1 MAITATDLT
10 VVVGLARSGIGA
22 AKLLRHRGQAVLV
35 IESQTSPELEAKAAE
50 LQQLGIKVQLGTPLS
65 PETFAAL
72 TTAVRSVVVSPGIRW
87 DHPTLAWLRQ
97 QGICVQGEMELA
109 FWASGAVPWIGITG
123 TNGKTTVTHLV
134 HHLLEAGGLDA
145 PLCGNVGTSA
155 ADVVRQRIVAGR
167 AASGGSP
174 SGLSALGVSLSE
186 PSLSDASLSG
196 GSSAGNL
203 ALPDWLVVEL
213 SSYQIEAAPELA
225 PAIGIW
231 TTLTPDHLERH
242 GTLEAYRAIK
252 RQLLEQSGL
261 RILNAD
267 DSDLRS
273 RAASWDQARW
283 ITARPRQ
290 AALDAGIDPH
300 LWIEAGEVWNAEGPL
315 FPAAALAMPGDHN
328 RQNLLMATATALAAG
343 LPPAV
348 IEAACRSFPGVPHR
362 LERIRLHQG
371 ITWFNDSKATN
382 YDAAEVALR
391 ALDGPLVVL
400 AGGPSKQG
408 DAAGWIAQLHRKAAA
423 VILSGAAR
431 QEFTGLLAAG
441 GYGGRVESVEGLDQA
456 VPLAQELAA
465 AGACPAVLLSPACA
479 SFDQYSDFEA
489 RGHHFRRLVLAL

>member
-1 MAITATDLT
+1 MATRERQGTL
-10 VVVGLARSGIGA
+10 VVGLGRSGIGA
-22 AKLLRHRGQAVLV
+22 ARLLRALGEPVCLAESRSGDALAEQAAA
-35 IESQTSPELEAKAAE
+35 LEAEGIPVK
-50 LQQLGIKVQLGTPLS
+50 LGLPLDADR
-65 PETFAAL
+65 FDAL
-72 TTAVRSVVVSPGIRW
+72 TPPPATVVVSPGIRF
-87 DHPTLAWLRQ
+87 DHPALEALRAR
-97 QGICVQGEMELA
+97 GVAVQGELV
-109 FWASGAVPWIGITG
+109 GAWRAGRSVPWIGITG

-134 HHLLEAGGLDA
+134 HHLLVAGGLDA

-155 ADVVRQRIVAGR
+155 ADVVRQRIVAGP
-167 AASGGSP
+167 AASGVSP
-174 SGLSALGVSLSE
+174 SGLSALG
-186 PSLSDASLSG
+186 ASLSG
-196 GSSAGNL
+196 GSFAENL
-203 ALPDWLVVEL
+203 AFPDWLVVEL

-242 GTLEAYRAIK
+242 GTLEAYREIK

-267 DSDLRS
+267 DADLRS
-273 RAASWDQARW
+273 RAASWDQACW
-283 ITARPRQ
+283 ITAGPRQ

-300 LWIEAGEVWNAEGPL
+300 LWIEAGEVWNADGPL

-328 RQNLLMATATALAAG
+328 RQNLLLAAAVALAAG
-343 LPPAV
+343 LTPAV
-348 IEAACRSFPGVPHR
+348 IEAGCRSFPGVPHR

-400 AGGPSKQG
+400 AGGQSKQG
-408 DAAGWIAQLHRKAAA
+408 DAAGWIAQLHRQAAA
-423 VILSGAAR
+423 VILYGAAR

-441 GYGGRVESVEGLDQA
+441 GYSGRVESVEGLDQA
-456 VPLAQELAA
+456 VPLARQLAA
-465 AGACPAVLLSPACA
+465 EGACPAVLLSPACA

>member
-1 MAITATDLT
+1 MATRERQGTL
-10 VVVGLARSGIGA
+10 VVGLGRSGIGA
-22 AKLLRHRGQAVLV
+22 ARLLRALGEPVCLAESRSGDALAEQAA
-35 IESQTSPELEAKAAE
+35 TLEAEGIPVK
-50 LQQLGIKVQLGTPLS
+50 LGLPLDADR
-65 PETFAAL
+65 FDAL
-72 TTAVRSVVVSPGIRW
+72 TPPPATVVVSPGIRF
-87 DHPTLAWLRQ
+87 DHPALEALRAR
-97 QGICVQGEMELA
+97 GVAVQGELVGA
-109 FWASGAVPWIGITG
+109 WRAGRAVPWIGITG

-134 HHLLEAGGLDA
+134 HHLLVAGGLDA

-155 ADVVRQRIVAGR
+155 ADVVRQRIVAGP
-167 AASGGSP
+167 AASD
-174 SGLSALGVSLSE
+174 VSLSG
-186 PSLSDASLSG
+186 ASLSG
-196 GSSAGNL
+196 GSFAENL
-203 ALPDWLVVEL
+203 AFPDWLVVEL

-242 GTLEAYRAIK
+242 GTLEVYRAIK

-267 DSDLRS
+267 DADLRS
-273 RAASWDQARW
+273 RAASWDQACW
-283 ITARPRQ
+283 ITAGPRQ

-300 LWIEAGEVWNAEGPL
+300 LWIEAGEVWNADGPL

-328 RQNLLMATATALAAG
+328 RQNLLLAAAVALAAG
-343 LPPAV
+343 LTPAV
-348 IEAACRSFPGVPHR
+348 IEAGCRSFPGVPHR
-362 LERIRLHQG
+362 LERIRFHQG

-400 AGGPSKQG
+400 AGGQSKQG
-408 DAAGWIAQLHRKAAA
+408 DAAGWIAQLHRQAAA
-423 VILSGAAR
+423 VILYGAAR

-456 VPLAQELAA
+456 VPLARQLAA
-465 AGACPAVLLSPACA
+465 EGACPAVLLSPACA

>member
-1 MAITATDLT
+1 MATPERQGT
-10 VVVGLARSGIGA
+10 VVVGLGRSGIGA
-22 AKLLRHRGQAVLV
+22 ARLLRALGEPVRLVEGRSGGALAEQAAVL
-35 IESQTSPELEAKAAE
+35 EAE
-50 LQQLGIKVQLGTPLS
+50 GIPVHLGLPLDADR
-65 PETFAAL
+65 FDAL
-72 TTAVRSVVVSPGIRW
+72 TPPPATVVVSPGIRF
-87 DHPTLAWLRQ
+87 DHPALEALRAR
-97 QGICVQGEMELA
+97 GVAVQGELVGA
-109 FWASGAVPWIGITG
+109 WRAGRAVPWIGITG
-123 TNGKTTVTHLV
+123 TNGKTTVTYLV
-134 HHLLEAGGLDA
+134 HHLLAAGGLDA

-155 ADVVRQRIVAGR
+155 ADVVRQRIVAG
-167 AASGGSP
+167 SGAPTDGTP
-174 SGLSALGVSLSE
+174 SR
-186 PSLSDASLSG
+186 
-196 GSSAGNL
+196 NL

-267 DSDLRS
+267 DPDLRS
-273 RAASWDQARW
+273 RAASWDQALW
-283 ITARPRQ
+283 ITAGARQ

-300 LWIEAGEVWNAEGPL
+300 LWIEAGEVWDADGPL

-328 RQNLLMATATALAAG
+328 RQNLLMATAAALAAG
-343 LPPAV
+343 LTPAV

-362 LERIRLHQG
+362 LERIREHGG

-391 ALDGPLVVL
+391 ALVGPLVVL
-400 AGGPSKQG
+400 AGGQSKQG
-408 DAAGWIAQLHRKAAA
+408 DGSGWIAQLQRQAAA
-423 VILSGAAR
+423 VILYGAAR
-431 QEFTGLLAAG
+431 QEFAGLLAAG

-456 VPLAQELAA
+456 VPLARELAA
-465 AGACPAVLLSPACA
+465 QGACPAVLLSPACA

-489 RGHHFRRLVLAL
+489 RGDHFRRLVLAL

>member
-1 MAITATDLT
+1 MATRERQGTL
-10 VVVGLARSGIGA
+10 VVGLGRSGIGA
-22 AKLLRHRGQAVLV
+22 ARLLRALGEPVCLAESRSGDALAEQAA
-35 IESQTSPELEAKAAE
+35 TLEAEGIPVK
-50 LQQLGIKVQLGTPLS
+50 LGLPLDADR
-65 PETFAAL
+65 FDAL
-72 TTAVRSVVVSPGIRW
+72 TPPPATVVVSPGIRF
-87 DHPTLAWLRQ
+87 DHPALEALRAR
-97 QGICVQGEMELA
+97 GVAVQGELVGA
-109 FWASGAVPWIGITG
+109 WRAGRAVPWIGITG

-134 HHLLEAGGLDA
+134 HHLLVAGGLDA

-155 ADVVRQRIVAGR
+155 ADVVRQRIVAGP
-167 AASGGSP
+167 AASG
-174 SGLSALGVSLSE
+174 
-186 PSLSDASLSG
+186 ASLSG
-196 GSSAGNL
+196 GSSAENL

-267 DSDLRS
+267 DADLRS
-273 RAASWDQARW
+273 RAASWDQACW
-283 ITARPRQ
+283 ITAGPRQ
-290 AALDAGIDPH
+290 AALDGGIDPH
-300 LWIEAGEVWNAEGPL
+300 LWIEAGEVWNADGPL

-328 RQNLLMATATALAAG
+328 RQNLLLAAAVALAAG
-343 LPPAV
+343 LTPAV
-348 IEAACRSFPGVPHR
+348 IEAGCRSFPGVPHR
-362 LERIRLHQG
+362 LERIRFHKG

-400 AGGPSKQG
+400 AGGQSKQG
-408 DAAGWIAQLHRKAAA
+408 DAAGWIAQLHRQAAA
-423 VILSGAAR
+423 VILYGAAR

-456 VPLAQELAA
+456 VPLARQLAA
-465 AGACPAVLLSPACA
+465 EGACPAVLLSPACA

>member
-1 MAITATDLT
+1 MATRERQGTL
-10 VVVGLARSGIGA
+10 VVGLGRSGIGA
-22 AKLLRHRGQAVLV
+22 ARLLRALGEAVWLAESRSGDALAEQAAA
-35 IESQTSPELEAKAAE
+35 LEAEGIPVK
-50 LQQLGIKVQLGTPLS
+50 LGLPLDADR
-65 PETFAAL
+65 FDAL
-72 TTAVRSVVVSPGIRW
+72 TPPPATVVVSPGIRF
-87 DHPTLAWLRQ
+87 DHPALEALRAR
-97 QGICVQGEMELA
+97 GVAVQGELVGA
-109 FWASGAVPWIGITG
+109 WRAGRAVPWIGITG

-134 HHLLEAGGLDA
+134 HHLLVAGGLDA

-155 ADVVRQRIVAGR
+155 ADVVRQRIVAGP
-167 AASGGSP
+167 AASGVSP
-174 SGLSALGVSLSE
+174 SGLSALG
-186 PSLSDASLSG
+186 ASLSG
-196 GSSAGNL
+196 GSFAENL

-242 GTLEAYRAIK
+242 GTLEAYREIK

-267 DSDLRS
+267 DADLRS
-273 RAASWDQARW
+273 RAASWDQACW
-283 ITARPRQ
+283 ITAGPRQ

-300 LWIEAGEVWNAEGPL
+300 LWIEAGELWNADGPL

-328 RQNLLMATATALAAG
+328 RQNLLLAAAVALAAG
-343 LPPAV
+343 LTPAV
-348 IEAACRSFPGVPHR
+348 IEAGCRSFPGVPHR

-400 AGGPSKQG
+400 AGGQSKQG
-408 DAAGWIAQLHRKAAA
+408 DAAGWIAQLHRQAAA
-423 VILSGAAR
+423 VILYGAAR

-441 GYGGRVESVEGLDQA
+441 GYSGRVESVEGLDQA
-456 VPLAQELAA
+456 VPLARQLAA
-465 AGACPAVLLSPACA
+465 EGACPAVLLSPACA

>member
-1 MAITATDLT
+1 MATPERQGT
-10 VVVGLARSGIGA
+10 VVVGLGRSGIGA
-22 AKLLRHRGQAVLV
+22 ARLLRALGEPVRLAESSSGGALADQAAVV
-35 IESQTSPELEAKAAE
+35 AAE
-50 LQQLGIKVQLGTPLS
+50 GIPVELGLPLDADR
-65 PETFAAL
+65 FDAL
-72 TTAVRSVVVSPGIRW
+72 TPPPATVVVSPGIRF
-87 DHPTLAWLRQ
+87 DHPALEALRAR
-97 QGICVQGEMELA
+97 GVAVQGELVA
-109 FWASGAVPWIGITG
+109 AWRAGRAVPWIGITG

-134 HHLLEAGGLDA
+134 HHLLVAGGLDA

-167 AASGGSP
+167 AASGVSP
-174 SGLSALGVSLSE
+174 SGASALGASR
-186 PSLSDASLSG
+186 SDASLAG
-196 GSSAGNL
+196 GSTAGNL

-242 GTLEAYRAIK
+242 GTLKAYRAIK

-267 DSDLRS
+267 DADLRS
-273 RAASWDQARW
+273 RAASWDQACW
-283 ITARPRQ
+283 ITAGPRQ

-300 LWIEAGEVWNAEGPL
+300 LWIEAGEVWNADGPL

-328 RQNLLMATATALAAG
+328 RQNLLLAAAVALAAG
-343 LPPAV
+343 LTPAV
-348 IEAACRSFPGVPHR
+348 IEAGCRSFPGVPHR

-400 AGGPSKQG
+400 AGGQSKQG
-408 DAAGWIAQLHRKAAA
+408 DAAGWIAQLHRQAAA
-423 VILSGAAR
+423 VILYGAAR

-456 VPLAQELAA
+456 VPLARQLAA
-465 AGACPAVLLSPACA
+465 EGACPAVLLSPACA

>member
-1 MAITATDLT
+1 MATRERQGTL
-10 VVVGLARSGIGA
+10 VVGLGRSGIGA
-22 AKLLRHRGQAVLV
+22 ARLLRALGEPVCLAESRSGDALAEQAAA
-35 IESQTSPELEAKAAE
+35 LEAEGIPVK
-50 LQQLGIKVQLGTPLS
+50 LGLPLDADR
-65 PETFAAL
+65 FDAL
-72 TTAVRSVVVSPGIRW
+72 TPPPATVVVSPGIRF
-87 DHPTLAWLRQ
+87 DHPALEALRAR
-97 QGICVQGEMELA
+97 GVAVQGELVGA
-109 FWASGAVPWIGITG
+109 WRAGRAVPWIGITG

-134 HHLLEAGGLDA
+134 HHLLVAGGLDA

-155 ADVVRQRIVAGR
+155 ADVVRQRIVAGP
-167 AASGGSP
+167 AASGVSP
-174 SGLSALGVSLSE
+174 SGLSALG
-186 PSLSDASLSG
+186 ASLSG
-196 GSSAGNL
+196 GSFAENL
-203 ALPDWLVVEL
+203 AFPDWLVVEL

-242 GTLEAYRAIK
+242 GTLEAYREIK

-267 DSDLRS
+267 DADLRS
-273 RAASWDQARW
+273 RAASWDQACW
-283 ITARPRQ
+283 ITAGPRQ

-300 LWIEAGEVWNAEGPL
+300 LWIEAGEVWNADGPL

-328 RQNLLMATATALAAG
+328 RQNLLLAAAVALAAG
-343 LPPAV
+343 LTPAV
-348 IEAACRSFPGVPHR
+348 IEAGCRSFPGVPHR

-400 AGGPSKQG
+400 AGGQSKQG
-408 DAAGWIAQLHRKAAA
+408 DAAGWIAQLHRQAAA
-423 VILSGAAR
+423 VILYGAAR

-441 GYGGRVESVEGLDQA
+441 GYSGRVESVEGLDQA
-456 VPLAQELAA
+456 VPLARQLAA
-465 AGACPAVLLSPACA
+465 EGACPAVLLSPACA

>member
-1 MAITATDLT
+1 MATRERQGTL
-10 VVVGLARSGIGA
+10 VVGLGRSGIGA
-22 AKLLRHRGQAVLV
+22 ARLLRALGEPVCLAESRSGDALAEQAAA
-35 IESQTSPELEAKAAE
+35 LEAEGIPVK
-50 LQQLGIKVQLGTPLS
+50 LGLPLDADR
-65 PETFAAL
+65 FDAL
-72 TTAVRSVVVSPGIRW
+72 TPPPATVVVSPGIRF
-87 DHPTLAWLRQ
+87 DHPALEALRAR
-97 QGICVQGEMELA
+97 GVAVQGELVGA
-109 FWASGAVPWIGITG
+109 WRAGRAVPWIGITG

-134 HHLLEAGGLDA
+134 HHLLVAGGLDA

-155 ADVVRQRIVAGR
+155 ADVVRQRIVAGP
-167 AASGGSP
+167 AASGVSP
-174 SGLSALGVSLSE
+174 SGLSALG
-186 PSLSDASLSG
+186 ASLSG
-196 GSSAGNL
+196 GSFAENL
-203 ALPDWLVVEL
+203 AFPDWLVVEL

-242 GTLEAYRAIK
+242 GTLEAYREIK

-267 DSDLRS
+267 DADLRS
-273 RAASWDQARW
+273 RAASWDQACW
-283 ITARPRQ
+283 ITAGPRQ

-300 LWIEAGEVWNAEGPL
+300 LWIEAGEVWNADGPL

-328 RQNLLMATATALAAG
+328 RQNLLLAAAVALAAG
-343 LPPAV
+343 LTPAV
-348 IEAACRSFPGVPHR
+348 IEAGCRSFPGVPHR
-362 LERIRLHQG
+362 LERIRFHQG

-400 AGGPSKQG
+400 AGGQSKQG
-408 DAAGWIAQLHRKAAA
+408 DAAGWIAQLHRQAAA
-423 VILSGAAR
+423 VILYGAAR

-441 GYGGRVESVEGLDQA
+441 GYSGRVESVEGLDQA
-456 VPLAQELAA
+456 VPLARQLAA
-465 AGACPAVLLSPACA
+465 EGACPAVLLSPACA